1 MEYLAVARIGGRT
14 ARRLQSAN
22 HTPSMSISLLVDPP
36 VVSIRLLVDP
46 PSMSIS
52 LVDPPSMSIRLVDPP
67 IVSIRAGG
75 SS

>member
-22 HTPSMSISLLVDPP
+22 DPPSMSISLLVDPP

-52 LVDPPSMSIRLVDPP
+52 MVDPP